1 MGSLFSRTSLYWVLI
16 GVHLL
21 LGAMM
26 KFAPSLVS
34 YYFVGIVA
42 LGLLLVVVTGD
53 KDYTA
58 GFFALYVIGFELM
71 YRMTGSVLFY
81 EMGKYSAIAILFVG
95 ILIRRGKGLHPI
107 FLLLLGLLLPA
118 IFLSSD
124 PEPGR
129 AREMVMFNMSGPLSL
144 LFSAAY
150 FYRKPITKE
159 LLLNMLRF
167 AFLPAFTLVVG
178 ISLVASLDTL
188 VFTSVQSNPDAAG
201 GFAAN
206 QVSTIFGWFILIA
219 VFFALQG
226 FRLTPWRGVDYV
238 MIALLFL
245 RGLLTLSRG
254 GILSML
260 VAILVGLGYL
270 FFKSHTFRMQ
280 LNRMKPYILGSL
292 VVLVITVVVAN
303 SLSNNFLLYR
313 YQGKSTTEVLTG
325 EAQGGKSYL
334 SGRENIMLG
343 DLKAFADYPMFGTG
357 YGMAMMYHFREFGHA
372 AAAHT
377 EYSRLLAEQGLMGLL
392 FILVAYLIMPI
403 RHFFRYGNLLQRSW
417 FLMFFLIAFFTM
429 FHAAMRLAMPGVVMG
444 FAYLVLMGEGPK
456 PSVTKKE
463 LEPSDD

>member
-1 MGSLFSRTSLYWVLI
+1 MGFLFRRPSLYWLLI

-21 LGAMM
+21 LGMLM
-26 KFAPSLVS
+26 KFAPVVVG
-34 YYFVGIVA
+34 YYFVGIVV
-42 LGLLLVVVTGD
+42 LSLLIVVVTGD
-53 KDYTA
+53 KDYMA
-58 GFFALYVIGFELM
+58 GYFALYVVGFELM
-71 YRMTGSVLFY
+71 YRMSGSFLFY
-81 EMGKYSAIAILFVG
+81 EMGKYSAIAILFTG
-95 ILIRRGKGLHPI
+95 ILIRKGKGLHPL
-107 FLLLLGLLLPA
+107 FLLLLGLLIPA
-118 IFLSSD
+118 IFLASD

-150 FYRKPITKE
+150 FFRKPITKE
-159 LLLNMLRF
+159 QLLDLLRF
-167 AFLPAFTLVVG
+167 VFLPAFTLVVG

-188 VFTSVQSNPDAAG
+188 VFTSVQSNPLAAG

-226 FRLTPWRGVDYV
+226 FKLTPLRGLDYA
-238 MIALLFL
+238 MIGLLFL

-260 VAILVGLGYL
+260 TAILIGLGYL
-270 FFKSHTFRMQ
+270 FLKSHTFRTQ

-292 VVLVITVVVAN
+292 VVLIITVWVAN

-313 YQGKSTTEVLTG
+313 YQGKSTSEVLTG
-325 EAQGGKSYL
+325 EHKDGKSYL

-357 YGMAMMYHFREFGHA
+357 YGMAMMYHYREFGHA

-392 FILVAYLIMPI
+392 FILIAYLIMPI
-403 RHFFRYGNLLQRSW
+403 RHFLRYGNLLQRSW
-417 FLMFFLIAFFTM
+417 FLVFFFIGFFTM

-444 FAYLVLMGEGPK
+444 FAYLMLVPDA
-456 PSVTKKE
+456 SVVHRKNEET
-463 LEPSDD
+463 EPLK